1 MIKIFLHIFLSRL
14 AKLCQNNFFKPASV
28 AVEANVLFV
37 LLCTLTQTGQIIFK
51 SKTASDIQLLELKA
65 LIDKSLFWGLSTF
78 YFLILNYF
86 STSVFQEK

>member
-1 MIKIFLHIFLSRL
+1 MFLHIFLFRF
-14 AKLCQNNFFKPASV
+14 AKFCLNNLFKPALV
-28 AVEANVLFV
+28 AIEAIVLFV
-37 LLCTLTQTGQIIFK
+37 LLCTLDQTGETILK
-51 SKTASDIQLLELKA
+51 SKIASDIQLLEVKT